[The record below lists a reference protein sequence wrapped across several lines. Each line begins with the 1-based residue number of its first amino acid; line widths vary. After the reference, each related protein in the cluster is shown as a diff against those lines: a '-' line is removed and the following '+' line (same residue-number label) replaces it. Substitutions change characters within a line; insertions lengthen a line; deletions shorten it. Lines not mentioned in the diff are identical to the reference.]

1 MSLGRFRCLAH
12 IVTVLKVF
20 PKIRWVVFLGG
31 VGVCG
36 CFQIGK
42 RRRWW
47 CLVSLVPWF
56 LVYRRR
62 KHCGQSRQYRPFKF
76 SAKPFVGLVIG
87 VIPHRQ
93 RVTVA
98 DVANR
103 YQRPFEYFALV
114 RGAINRERPR
124 FPVFVCVPYVH
135 YGIIGVGS
143 VSEVEAVPS
152 VGSPGS
158 CSARSFARCLALR
171 IAAICSGVNN
181 GP

>member
-1 MSLGRFRCLAH
+1 M
-12 IVTVLKVF
+12 
-20 PKIRWVVFLGG
+20 
-31 VGVCG
+31 
-36 CFQIGK
+36 
-42 RRRWW
+42 
-47 CLVSLVPWF
+47 SLVPWF

-62 KHCGQSRQYRPFKF
+62 EHCGQPRQYRPFNPT
-76 SAKPFVGLVIG
+76 AKPFVGLIIG
-87 VIPHRQ
+87 VITHRQ
-93 RVTVA
+93 FVTVA

-124 FPVFVCVPYVH
+124 VPVFVCVPYVH
-135 YGIIGVGS
+135 HGIIGVGS
-143 VSEVEAVPS
+143 VSVVEAVPS